1 MAAELDKQLTL
12 KGEKSMQQPLRC
24 KDQITTAGKK
34 EMLGNVDKKAGEN
47 WREGENAEDIQKL
60 GSTGLV
66 NKAQS
71 NSMREG
77 VEEETR
83 TIMERLKL
91 RR

>member
-1 MAAELDKQLTL
+1 M
-12 KGEKSMQQPLRC
+12 
-24 KDQITTAGKK
+24 
-34 EMLGNVDKKAGEN
+34 GEN

-91 RR
+91 RRSKHLASDNCTKDENKMGQIAKKKPMQEVGKLSSKAKK